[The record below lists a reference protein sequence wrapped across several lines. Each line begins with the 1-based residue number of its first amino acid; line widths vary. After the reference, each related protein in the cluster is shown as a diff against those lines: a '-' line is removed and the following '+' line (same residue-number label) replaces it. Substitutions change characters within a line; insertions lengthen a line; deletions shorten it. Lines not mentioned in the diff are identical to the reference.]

1 MGKKPIKPYSH
12 IVIFITTKVD
22 NMIANWNQ
30 GGIIV
35 FIVVYMLFEKMHFF
49 LHYNNIDLNLIYLQ
63 RP

>member
-1 MGKKPIKPYSH
+1 MGKNPIKPYTH

-22 NMIANWNQ
+22 NMTANWNQ
-30 GGIIV
+30 GGMIV

-49 LHYNNIDLNLIYLQ
+49 FTLHNIDLNLIYLQ

>member
-22 NMIANWNQ
+22 NMTANWNQ

-49 LHYNNIDLNLIYLQ
+49 LHYTTLI
-63 RP
+63 